1 MNNDMVFRAYVTNL
15 GMYNE
20 GDLVGEWVH
29 FPITHD
35 KGIDLK
41 EAIDEVLCRIR
52 VDGKV
57 YEEYFITDY
66 GSDIDGLTDCFGEYE
81 NLFLLNYL
89 GHKIQDMDCSMEQL
103 ESMIEYGEFTGSVDE
118 LINLIDNA
126 ECFLFMP
133 DVKNDY
139 DLGYE
144 YAKNSGMFTE
154 ALQSLG
160 MLADYIDYES
170 YGRDIRLQESGIHT
184 ENGYI
189 VLTDSIVAHFDSTTD
204 EIPE

>member
-66 GSDIDGLTDCFGEYE
+66 GFG
-81 NLFLLNYL
+81 
-89 GHKIQDMDCSMEQL
+89 H
-103 ESMIEYGEFTGSVDE
+103 
-118 LINLIDNA
+118 
-126 ECFLFMP
+126 
-133 DVKNDY
+133 
-139 DLGYE
+139 
-144 YAKNSGMFTE
+144 
-154 ALQSLG
+154 
-160 MLADYIDYES
+160 
-170 YGRDIRLQESGIHT
+170 
-184 ENGYI
+184 
-189 VLTDSIVAHFDSTTD
+189 
-204 EIPE
+204 